1 MLELMRRQLRTG
13 LPSRLLWPA
22 YQRLQ
27 LWRWLGG
34 AKTPPPP
41 HIVKQRIL
49 VDYAQRFQL
58 ATLIETG
65 TYLGDMVWAVRNQ
78 FEEIHSIELDDRL
91 CTLARD
97 RFARFAHI
105 RIHHGDS
112 VKVLPGI
119 VRELTSPALF
129 WLDGHFSGPDTAR
142 GETDSPVTQE
152 LTILLGSVRNDVI
165 LIDDARLFT
174 GDGGYPTMQSLQ
186 KTVRA
191 ARSGLAIEVEDDVI
205 RIVPPGNDRSL
216 PDFRP

>member
-1 MLELMRRQLRTG
+1 MRRQIRTG
-13 LPSRLLWPA
+13 PPSRVLWPA

-34 AKTPPPP
+34 GKKPPPP

-49 VDYAQRFQL
+49 VDFAQRYQL

-78 FEEIHSIELDDRL
+78 FERIHSIELDDRL
-91 CTLARD
+91 CTLARE
-97 RFARFAHI
+97 RFARFSHI

-142 GETDSPVTQE
+142 GETDSPVAQE
-152 LTILLGSVRNDVI
+152 LTILLGSARNDVI

-174 GDGGYPTMQSLQ
+174 GEGGYPNMQSLR

-191 ARSGLAIEVEDDVI
+191 ARRGLALEVEDDVI
-205 RIVPPGNDRSL
+205 RIVPPEGARSNQEGSL
-216 PDFRP
+216 